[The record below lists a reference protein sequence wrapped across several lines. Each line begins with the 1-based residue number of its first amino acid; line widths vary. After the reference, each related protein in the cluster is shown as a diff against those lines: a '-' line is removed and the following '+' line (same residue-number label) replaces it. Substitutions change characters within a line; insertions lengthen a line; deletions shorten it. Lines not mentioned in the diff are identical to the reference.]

1 MLTLPDAIVSILV
14 PFATLF
20 TKPTPGRGRGQA
32 WLKAQVLLVGAILT
46 PGQRTVAAALRVMGR
61 SDQRDYAHYHEVLN
75 RAVWSSRAAAR
86 ILLALLLQH
95 LDRGDG
101 PLVFGIDE
109 TLERRRG
116 PKIKA
121 RGIYRDAVHSS
132 RQQLVKASGLRWIS
146 LMWLGHIPWAGRHW
160 ALPVLTVLAPSARY
174 YRQQGRRHKKL
185 TDWARQMVL
194 QLRRWL
200 PHRSLVLVGD
210 NSYAVLDLLHCCQ
223 SLAQPVTLIARLR
236 LDAALYAPAPPRQPG
251 QNGRPPLKG
260 ARRPPLK
267 ALLEPVNVAWASAVV
282 AWYDGTT
289 RAVELTS
296 QTAVWYRSGKPPV
309 LIRWILVRDPQG
321 EFTPQALLCTDP
333 SADPTQILEW
343 FVLRWQLE
351 VTFREAR
358 THLAIARTT
367 PILMGLFSW
376 TTLAAHLLGNNDPRP
391 IAQRLG
397 TPSRRRPSWMPSL
410 WCAATCGWRRRVFTV
425 RRRPRYTESPGRSVP
440 PTRRFPCL
448 RRLKCVKSSLAVV
461 VIVNV
466 VLLYPEIKEMR
477 DPAARIYRRGV
488 EKSESNKRQRAKTMI
503 EHVRRMPVAG
513 RTCYE
518 PSTGTVIAEIKWP
531 RPIRR
536 RVMRCATWLVNCR
549 LMPKVVYFGVVRR
562 LGYQYKESDEG
573 YPLGKD

>member
-1 MLTLPDAIVSILV
+1 MPQAADFPSSLNSY
-14 PFATLF
+14 

-32 WLKAQVLLVGAILT
+32 WRKAQVLLVGAILT

-95 LDRGDG
+95 LDRSEG

-121 RGIYRDAVHSS
+121 RGIYRDAVRSS

-174 YRQQGRRHKKL
+174 YRQQGRQHKKL
-185 TDWARQMVL
+185 THWARQMVL

-236 LDAALYAPAPPRQPG
+236 LDAALYVPAPPHQPG

-296 QTAVWYRSGKPPV
+296 QTAVWYRPGKPPV
-309 LIRWILVRDPQG
+309 LIRWVLIRDPQG
-321 EFTPQALLCTDP
+321 VFAPQALLCTDP
-333 SADPTQILEW
+333 AADPTQILEW

-351 VTFREAR
+351 VTFQKVRAHLGVETQR
-358 THLAIARTT
+358 QWSDLAIARTT

-376 TTLAAHLLGNNDPRP
+376 TTLAAQLLR
-391 IAQRLG
+391 QQ
-397 TPSRRRPSWMPSL
+397 RPSAHRTAAWYAKPSPTFVDAIAL
-410 WCAATCGWRRRVFTV
+410 V
-425 RRRPRYTESPGRSVP
+425 RRHLWLASEGFSLSAADPDIRKVP
-440 PTRRFPCL
+440 AAL
-448 RRLKCVKSSLAVV
+448 SHRLVDSLA
-461 VIVNV
+461 
-466 VLLYPEIKEMR
+466 Y
-477 DPAARIYRRGV
+477 AA
-488 EKSESNKRQRAKTMI
+488 
-503 EHVRRMPVAG
+503 
-513 RTCYE
+513 
-518 PSTGTVIAEIKWP
+518 
-531 RPIRR
+531 
-536 RVMRCATWLVNCR
+536 
-549 LMPKVVYFGVVRR
+549 
-562 LGYQYKESDEG
+562 
-573 YPLGKD
+573 